1 MQLAEGHIFAGYS
14 IVRPLGTGGMG
25 EVYLVQHPRLPR
37 RDALKLLRADVSADP
52 EFRARFIREA
62 DLAST
67 LWHPNIVGIH
77 DRGETDGQLWIA
89 MDYVDGSNAA
99 ESLAQRYPA
108 GMPVDRVIAIV
119 SAVASALDYA
129 HRQGLLHRD
138 IKPANIMLTQPDGN
152 HDRRIM
158 LSDFGI
164 ARTMGEI
171 SGLTS
176 TNSTIGTVAY
186 CAPEQLMGEDIDGRA
201 DQYALAATAYHLLT
215 GTLLFGQSN
224 PAVVISKH
232 LGTAPPTL
240 AKTHPQLSALD
251 PVLAIGLA
259 KDRDG
264 RFSTSTELADAL
276 TAAAKGVA
284 HDPFAPT
291 RPAPIPPSP
300 KAMVTSSPAGGRR
313 VGPVAGGAT
322 VAIAVVAAGAA
333 AWALHPWSTDTPVP
347 SSTTATA
354 PSGQITTAAP
364 PTPTTT
370 ATTPASTPTAA
381 ALPPYPPPNSGCT
394 GSVVGHYDFDH
405 PNLGPMRLFL
415 LLGEKRV
422 AMDSGCVSAAMPS
435 GAALPPIPVD
445 AGLGLEVAD
454 PATDG
459 TGNLFIRFRSLSAH
473 APPQVLVL
481 VPTAYGFRELGR
493 DSLDIELVGP
503 GADGDYML
511 RHSMNDCTPS
521 CAEGTWT
528 EELLRWNGSD
538 YVP

>member
-1 MQLAEGHIFAGYS
+1 MVAGYS
-14 IVRPLGTGGMG
+14 IVRPLGKGGMG

-37 RDALKLLRADVSADP
+37 QDALKLLRADVSADP
-52 EFRARFIREA
+52 EYRARFIREA

-77 DRGETDGQLWIA
+77 DRGETEGQLWIA

-99 ESLAQRYPA
+99 ELLAQRYPA

-138 IKPANIMLTQPDGN
+138 IKPANIMLTQSDGN

-164 ARTMGEI
+164 ARSMGEI
-171 SGLTS
+171 SGLTA

-201 DQYALAATAYHLLT
+201 DQYALAASAYHLLT

-232 LGTAPPTL
+232 LGTAPPAL
-240 AKTHPQLSALD
+240 ATTHPQLSALD
-251 PVLAIGLA
+251 PVLAAGLA
-259 KDRDG
+259 KDRND
-264 RFSTSTELADAL
+264 RFSTCKELADAL
-276 TAAAKGVA
+276 VAAAKGVA

-291 RPAPIPPSP
+291 RPAPVPPPP
-300 KAMVTSSPAGGRR
+300 KAATASSTSSPVSGRR
-313 VGPVAGGAT
+313 VGSFAAAAVAVIAIVGAG
-322 VAIAVVAAGAA
+322 VA
-333 AWALHPWSTDTPVP
+333 AWAFHPWSLDTPLP
-347 SSTTATA
+347 STTTATA
-354 PSGQITTAAP
+354 PPSGLITTAESRTSPTMATTSA
-364 PTPTTT
+364 PTPI
-370 ATTPASTPTAA
+370 AA

-394 GSVVGHYDFDH
+394 GSVVGHYDFEH

-422 AMDSGCVSAAMPS
+422 AMDSGCVSAAMSS
-435 GAALPPIPVD
+435 GAALPPISVD

-459 TGNLFIRFRSLSAH
+459 TGNLFIKFRSLSAH

-493 DSLDIELVGP
+493 DLIDIELVGP
-503 GADGDYML
+503 GADGDYIL